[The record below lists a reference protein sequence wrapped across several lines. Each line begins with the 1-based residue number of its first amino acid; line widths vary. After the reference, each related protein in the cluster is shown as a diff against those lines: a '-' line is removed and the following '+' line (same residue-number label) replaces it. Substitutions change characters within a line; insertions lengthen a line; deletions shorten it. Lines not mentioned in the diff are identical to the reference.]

1 MGKQLE
7 AAVEALTS
15 TYQSLDLVA
24 QGLVVNAKEVS
35 DALASFEPDTAEFIA
50 LTVLA
55 KYNPY
60 TPPVQ
65 SSE

>member
-35 DALASFEPDTAEFIA
+35 DALASAKADTAEFIA
-50 LTVLA
+50 LTALA
-55 KYNPY
+55 KFNPY
-60 TPPVQ
+60 TPPVK